1 MKVGDSYLAAEVS
14 AYLQQLLSGW
24 RQRQKNPKARVCRT
38 GTDVAMVNGIYTFV
52 DEGIHSTI
60 SVVGLICM
68 EGVATKPHHN
78 PITHASRCLAVG
90 SPDHLG
96 DKPALC
102 EGIIRGIAKTTKNV
116 NHLYLGTITWAEL
129 DKAQ

>member
-24 RQRQKNPKARVCRT
+24 RRRQKNPKARVCRT

-78 PITHASRCLAVG
+78 PITHASRCLAVS

-96 DKPALC
+96 DKPGLC
-102 EGIIRGIAKTTKNV
+102 EGIIRGIAKATTFG
-116 NHLYLGTITWAEL
+116 HHRYLGIIIWDRL